1 MAASDPQPEED
12 VIDTKTLDEMARKL
26 AEAMPTGMASLQE
39 DIQKTLRAGLEG
51 IFQRLD
57 LVTREE
63 FDVQL
68 AVLARTRE
76 KLMDLERRVA
86 RLEEIGTGDA
96 PSTEQASTS
105 GPGGE

>member
-1 MAASDPQPEED
+1 M
-12 VIDTKTLDEMARKL
+12 IDTKTLDEMARKL
-26 AEAMPTGMASLQE
+26 AEAMPNGVAALQE
-39 DIQKTLRAGLEG
+39 DVQKTLRAGLEG

-76 KLMDLERRVA
+76 RLMDLERRVA
-86 RLEEIGTGDA
+86 RLEEAGASDA
-96 PSTEQASTS
+96 PSTETASAS
-105 GPGGE
+105 VPDGD